1 MLTFIWLILSLGL
14 IFAIFLRLSD
24 KDTGLSSLATKTDI
38 LGFQS
43 SAQKSLDYL
52 TIIGVIGYLLIAFI
66 LNL

>member
-1 MLTFIWLILSLGL
+1 MLTFLWLILSFGL

-52 TIIGVIGYLLIAFI
+52 TIIGVIGYLVIAFI